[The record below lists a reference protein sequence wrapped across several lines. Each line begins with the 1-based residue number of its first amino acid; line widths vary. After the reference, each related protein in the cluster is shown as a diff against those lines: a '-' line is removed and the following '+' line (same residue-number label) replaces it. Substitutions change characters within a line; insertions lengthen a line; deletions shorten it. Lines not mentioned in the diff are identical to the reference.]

1 MNKTANFQLTQWE
14 KTDRIMME
22 DFNRD
27 NAAIDAALKS
37 NADKAAALQTAL
49 AGAGKCRIA
58 VTGYTGKGKYG
69 IENSNQLTFQYPPLA
84 VFIFGEDVGLMS
96 RGKRLYVVRSG
107 STASAEA
114 TWAAVG
120 KSVRWHSGHATAQ
133 MNVEN
138 VFYTVVYLYQ
148 A

>member
-1 MNKTANFQLTQWE
+1 MRNSASGHLGDGDSPVLRNG
-14 KTDRIMME
+14 
-22 DFNRD
+22 
-27 NAAIDAALKS
+27 
-37 NADKAAALQTAL
+37 
-49 AGAGKCRIA
+49 AGDGYAGPAGKCRIA

-114 TWAAVG
+114 TWAADG

>member
-1 MNKTANFQLTQWE
+1 MNG
-14 KTDRIMME
+14 
-22 DFNRD
+22 
-27 NAAIDAALKS
+27 AAVFSLP
-37 NADKAAALQTAL
+37 LHETVQQTVL
-49 AGAGKCRIA
+49 AGAGNCRIA

-114 TWAAVG
+114 TWAADG

-138 VFYTVVYLYQ
+138 VSYTVVYLYQ